1 MCSVY
6 VPGDVPQLLEG
17 EIEDLATLCSYCF
30 GGEDSKVE
38 ERANLLNRKF
48 TSEKLVEDKH
58 FLRLTSWSCK

>member
-6 VPGDVPQLLEG
+6 VPGNVPQLLEG

-38 ERANLLNRKF
+38 ERQF
-48 TSEKLVEDKH
+48 T
-58 FLRLTSWSCK
+58 